1 MNRDDQYDEYDDD
14 GRKSK
19 SQRKREMHELQAL
32 GEALCALTPEK
43 IRSLDLAPA
52 LAEAALFSKTLTSH
66 EARRRHMQYMG
77 RLVREHAGDPDG
89 EEVAALRRALDDL
102 DHRKRAG
109 DAAFHQAEAWR
120 DQLVAGNLDLV
131 EEIAARHP
139 DLDRQHVLTLARNAA
154 REIAWAKPPKAG
166 RALFRY
172 LRDLP
177 AGPADSGAP
186 GPADPADPGNG
197 GTRG

>member
-77 RLVREHAGDPDG
+77 RLVREHAATPTR
-89 EEVAALRRALDDL
+89 EVAALRRALDDL
-102 DHRKRAG
+102 DHRKSAGTPPSIRPRLGATSSWRATSI
-109 DAAFHQAEAWR
+109 WSR
-120 DQLVAGNLDLV
+120 
-131 EEIAARHP
+131 RS
-139 DLDRQHVLTLARNAA
+139 
-154 REIAWAKPPKAG
+154 PPGIRTWTA
-166 RALFRY
+166 
-172 LRDLP
+172 
-177 AGPADSGAP
+177 SMC
-186 GPADPADPGNG
+186 
-197 GTRG
+197 